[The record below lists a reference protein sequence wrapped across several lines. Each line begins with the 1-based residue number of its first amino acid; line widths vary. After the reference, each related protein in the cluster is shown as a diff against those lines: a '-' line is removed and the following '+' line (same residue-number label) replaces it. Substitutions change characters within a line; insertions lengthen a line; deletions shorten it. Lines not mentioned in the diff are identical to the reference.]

1 MDKIGKWTEL
11 QMRNRPVKV
20 IDITS
25 QKQNKTKQGKER
37 LDTFMT
43 LEFVRYVGSETQR
56 NISYSTLINTN
67 PLLISTPLHHRF
79 ITSWI
84 FPSPKTS
91 VDKLPLWTET
101 FSTISFASCFLV
113 MNMNY
118 CFATSVKKSKEST
131 YFYSVNVSLLFL
143 TSSKQVVL

>member
-1 MDKIGKWTEL
+1 MQTFSISKCSVLTILVSMDKIGKRTEL

-43 LEFVRYVGSETQR
+43 LELVRYVGSETQR
-56 NISYSTLINTN
+56 NISYSTLINNN
-67 PLLISTPLHHRF
+67 PLLISTPLHHRV

-91 VDKLPLWTET
+91 VDKLCRYGQKL
-101 FSTISFASCFLV
+101 SQQFLLHL
-113 MNMNY
+113 
-118 CFATSVKKSKEST
+118 
-131 YFYSVNVSLLFL
+131 VSL
-143 TSSKQVVL
+143 